1 MEKVNSNP
9 ECVKKLDGMKAEAD
23 AAVTAFRDQAMN
35 RAMFFIRA
43 KKHGATPLDALL
55 EISAGGELRENARV
69 QTRSEKPQGDMEFYA
84 NYRVLLRRAKRDI
97 RSGKLVVRMLPTLV
111 PLNKIPV
118 IQAWCNTND
127 TLMDHAESLPDSRL
141 VVKLEDARQ
150 WLQKITIPV
159 PDWLNE
165 AGVTSSPVQPV
176 EEKSIGQ
183 RVRDRSKELKA
194 SGHPSVIKALAA
206 EFHRSDS
213 AIKKHLYG
221 KKAKGSASQR

>member
-84 NYRVLLRRAKRDI
+84 RWRRSAGDGSEAFWHSCQHAGKSTKSTEMIEAFVTARVIVAPVAVAVALLIWA
-97 RSGKLVVRMLPTLV
+97 M
-111 PLNKIPV
+111 
-118 IQAWCNTND
+118 A
-127 TLMDHAESLPDSRL
+127 
-141 VVKLEDARQ
+141 
-150 WLQKITIPV
+150 
-159 PDWLNE
+159 
-165 AGVTSSPVQPV
+165 
-176 EEKSIGQ
+176 
-183 RVRDRSKELKA
+183 
-194 SGHPSVIKALAA
+194 
-206 EFHRSDS
+206 
-213 AIKKHLYG
+213 
-221 KKAKGSASQR
+221 